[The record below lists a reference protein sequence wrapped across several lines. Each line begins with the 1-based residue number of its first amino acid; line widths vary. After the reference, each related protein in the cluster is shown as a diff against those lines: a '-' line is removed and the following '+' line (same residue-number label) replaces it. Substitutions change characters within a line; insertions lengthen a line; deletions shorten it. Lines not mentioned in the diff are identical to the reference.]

1 MSNNL
6 KPVYDG
12 NVNLKAL
19 FFFLGGGGGGEGI
32 NLKESNKNWNFVE
45 KCSLIL
51 NKKLQDE
58 KQLEPI
64 ILFLVALVLW
74 SVKHAR

>member
-1 MSNNL
+1 M
-6 KPVYDG
+6 G
-12 NVNLKAL
+12 W
-19 FFFLGGGGGGEGI
+19 GEGI

-51 NKKLQDE
+51 NKKFQDE

-64 ILFLVALVLW
+64 ILFLVVLVLW